1 MGTTPI
7 YMAFFDK
14 RSRININLFL
24 LTYRQHGEKGSWL
37 VLAEWVYNDIEE
49 KYIPVCVKA
58 AQIDGAVIKE
68 DTFYKLENGE
78 FKEA

>member
-1 MGTTPI
+1 MNTAKG
-7 YMAFFDK
+7 K
-14 RSRININLFL
+14 
-24 LTYRQHGEKGSWL
+24 KGSWL
-37 VLAEWVYNDIEE
+37 VLAEWGYNDIEE

-58 AQIDGAVIKE
+58 AQIDGVVIKE

>member
-1 MGTTPI
+1 MENTSP
-7 YMAFFDK
+7 F
-14 RSRININLFL
+14 
-24 LTYRQHGEKGSWL
+24 
-37 VLAEWVYNDIEE
+37 VLR

>member
-1 MGTTPI
+1 MNTAKG
-7 YMAFFDK
+7 K
-14 RSRININLFL
+14 
-24 LTYRQHGEKGSWL
+24 KGSWL
-37 VLAEWVYNDIEE
+37 VLAEWGYNDIA
-49 KYIPVCVKA
+49 KKDIPICVKA